1 DKILTL
7 PEAIRTSVLSTKWTN
22 LWKASVSVLDFDA
35 SEELQAI
42 LQKPP
47 FGVVPEQR
55 RRFMNWVDGVVSQ
68 MQRSSSC
75 SKLSKFRLRFD
86 FTNESNS
93 KGDIDRW
100 VKFAISK
107 RVESL
112 HLDLH
117 GHFSTALVFSEEL
130 YNHIKTPAGMRDIKF
145 LRSLRLSYVEVGGEI
160 LAHFIANCPV
170 LEELAVK
177 CSDLLKKLK
186 VVGSNSLKCLEVRFC
201 HLLESVEIDHAP
213 RLVRFVFGGSSTVT
227 ELHVRNCPSL
237 VEVVRFRGR
246 KLDSEFM
253 DYVMEYFVG
262 LETIIVDC
270 SSTFFLTDDHTR
282 YPMSACSEE
291 QLGEARK
298 RASELK
304 SRAPAGIEFRV
315 I

>member
-1 DKILTL
+1 MTL

-55 RRFMNWVDGVVSQ
+55 RRFMNWVDGV
-68 MQRSSSC
+68 
-75 SKLSKFRLRFD
+75 
-86 FTNESNS
+86 
-93 KGDIDRW
+93 
-100 VKFAISK
+100 
-107 RVESL
+107 
-112 HLDLH
+112 
-117 GHFSTALVFSEEL
+117 
-130 YNHIKTPAGMRDIKF
+130 IKTPAGMRDIKF